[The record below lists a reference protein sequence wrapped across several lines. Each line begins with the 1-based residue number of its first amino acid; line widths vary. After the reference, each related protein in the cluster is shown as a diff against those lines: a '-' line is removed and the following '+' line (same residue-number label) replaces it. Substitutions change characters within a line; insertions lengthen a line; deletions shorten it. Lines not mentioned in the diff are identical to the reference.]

1 MTPGKV
7 GELLAGTVFG
17 PVRFVAGTTSTNA
30 DLLGEARAGAPEG
43 RVLVAD
49 HQTAGRGRRG
59 RSWVA
64 PAGSAL
70 LASVLLRPRAGSAAL
85 TLLSPAV
92 GLAVRDACAD
102 AGADVQLKWPNDVIA
117 SVPGEPGEAK
127 LAGVLAEADVPSGGT
142 AAVVAGFGV
151 NLVSQPA
158 LSAMVAA
165 QAGEAERDFTPLPPT
180 ALDALAVAPP
190 RNATSCSSRCW
201 CVSTPGTGACKNRPA
216 GGLCWTSCA
225 ATARR
230 SAGGCACSPPPGP
243 SPAWPR
249 TSQRTGNSSW
259 RPRAV
264 LSGSPPATA
273 TTCDPPAPDRPR
285 RPRSP
290 PSAGRP
296 LSGGA
301 APGTGSTKQRP
312 QTSAFSMPW
321 GSSDYAPLEPA
332 RGEPGGWP

>member
-30 DLLGEARAGAPEG
+30 DLLAEARGGAPEG

-127 LAGVLAEADVPSGGT
+127 LAGVLAEADIPSGGT

-180 ALDALAVAPP
+180 ALDALAVSPP
-190 RNATSCSSRCW
+190 GRDELLVSVLVRLDARYRRLREPAGQRDLLDELRRHSATLGRQ
-201 CVSTPGTGACKNRPA
+201 VRVLTPGGI
-216 GGLCWTSCA
+216 
-225 ATARR
+225 
-230 SAGGCACSPPPGP
+230 
-243 SPAWPR
+243 
-249 TSQRTGNSSW
+249 
-259 RPRAV
+259 V
-264 LSGSPPATA
+264 
-273 TTCDPPAPDRPR
+273 
-285 RPRSP
+285 
-290 PSAGRP
+290 AGRATDLTADGHLVVVTDAGP
-296 LSGGA
+296 VTVTAGDCHHL
-301 APGTGSTKQRP
+301 RP
-312 QTSAFSMPW
+312 QHP
-321 GSSDYAPLEPA
+321 
-332 RGEPGGWP
+332 

>member
-127 LAGVLAEADVPSGGT
+127 LAGVLVEADVPSGGT

-165 QAGEAERDFTPLPPT
+165 QAGEAGRDFTPLPPV

-190 RNATSCSSRCW
+190 NRNELLVSVLVRLDAWYRRLQEPSGGRAPLDELRRHSATLGRR
-201 CVSTPGTGACKNRPA
+201 VRVLTPA
-216 GGLCWTSCA
+216 GTVTGMAADLTADGRLVVETADGLVEIA
-225 ATARR
+225 AGDCHHLR
-230 SAGGCACSPPPGP
+230 SA
-243 SPAWPR
+243 R
-249 TSQRTGNSSW
+249 T
-259 RPRAV
+259 
-264 LSGSPPATA
+264 
-273 TTCDPPAPDRPR
+273 
-285 RPRSP
+285 
-290 PSAGRP
+290 
-296 LSGGA
+296 
-301 APGTGSTKQRP
+301 
-312 QTSAFSMPW
+312 
-321 GSSDYAPLEPA
+321 
-332 RGEPGGWP
+332 

>member
-1 MTPGKV
+1 MRIDEV
-7 GELLAGTVFG
+7 RERVAGTVFG
-17 PVRFVAGTTSTNA
+17 PVRFVGTTGSTNA
-30 DLLGEARAGAPEG
+30 DLLAEARAGAPEG
-43 RVLVAD
+43 LVLVAD

-64 PAGSAL
+64 PPGAAL

-165 QAGEAERDFTPLPPT
+165 QAGEAGRDFTPLPAT

-190 RNATSCSSRCW
+190 HRNELLVSVLVRLDAWYRRLQEPSGGRALLDELRRHSATLGRR
-201 CVSTPGTGACKNRPA
+201 VRVLTPA
-216 GGLCWTSCA
+216 GTVTGMAADLTADGRLVVETADGLVEIA
-225 ATARR
+225 AGDCHHLR
-230 SAGGCACSPPPGP
+230 SA
-243 SPAWPR
+243 R
-249 TSQRTGNSSW
+249 I
-259 RPRAV
+259 
-264 LSGSPPATA
+264 
-273 TTCDPPAPDRPR
+273 
-285 RPRSP
+285 
-290 PSAGRP
+290 
-296 LSGGA
+296 
-301 APGTGSTKQRP
+301 
-312 QTSAFSMPW
+312 
-321 GSSDYAPLEPA
+321 
-332 RGEPGGWP
+332 

>member
-1 MTPGKV
+1 MRIDEV
-7 GELLAGTVFG
+7 RERVAGTVFG
-17 PVRFVAGTTSTNA
+17 PVRFVGTTGSTNA
-30 DLLGEARAGAPEG
+30 DLLAEARAGAPEG
-43 RVLVAD
+43 LVLVAD

-64 PAGSAL
+64 PPGAAL

-165 QAGEAERDFTPLPPT
+165 QAGEAGRDFTPLPAT

-190 RNATSCSSRCW
+190 HRNELLVSVLVRLDAWYRRLRDPAGERDLLDELRSRSATLGRR
-201 CVSTPGTGACKNRPA
+201 VRVLTPGGTVAGRAAELTADGHLVVVTGAGPVTVTA
-216 GGLCWTSCA
+216 GDCHHL
-225 ATARR
+225 R
-230 SAGGCACSPPPGP
+230 
-243 SPAWPR
+243 
-249 TSQRTGNSSW
+249 
-259 RPRAV
+259 
-264 LSGSPPATA
+264 L
-273 TTCDPPAPDRPR
+273 
-285 RPRSP
+285 
-290 PSAGRP
+290 
-296 LSGGA
+296 
-301 APGTGSTKQRP
+301 QRP
-312 QTSAFSMPW
+312 
-321 GSSDYAPLEPA
+321 
-332 RGEPGGWP
+332 